1 MIETGVRPHSEATR
15 GVILDQLSHNHDNRV
30 DSFQTKKGK
39 CLSIIF
45 QGQLLAFFSPNT
57 MVSYRCVDKHLRALQ
72 IVLTPYF
79 SVTEK
84 WCHYHFVTLILQFC
98 PTEYQDLILRS
109 LPKSSARESKVV
121 TTCTPCQA
129 RAFLMKDGLDATQ
142 TQGQPTQALHL
153 SPPLKMLNAKNGLMQ
168 NSKTDCSKNCL
179 KKQER

>member
-1 MIETGVRPHSEATR
+1 M
-15 GVILDQLSHNHDNRV
+15 
-30 DSFQTKKGK
+30 
-39 CLSIIF
+39 
-45 QGQLLAFFSPNT
+45 
-57 MVSYRCVDKHLRALQ
+57 
-72 IVLTPYF
+72 
-79 SVTEK
+79 
-84 WCHYHFVTLILQFC
+84 

-179 KKQER
+179 KK